1 MKINHPIWHP
11 YTQEKLASD
20 PMIIKSA
27 QGAYLYGA
35 NGEKIYDA
43 ISSWWV
49 NIHGHNHPYIRE
61 KINNSLME
69 QIIIA
74 GFVHEGAI
82 TLAERVLKLFENYYS
97 KAFFT
102 DNGSTAVESALKMGL
117 QFFKNQGIPRKKILA
132 FNKGFHGET
141 FGARAVGNALEN
153 IDELCKGVFDITF
166 ISPPLRGLGNNP
178 LEEMGRILETNDDYA
193 CFIFE
198 PMVQGV
204 AGMCMQDAN
213 ILDQMIKLAKEKG
226 IICIADEVMTGF
238 GRTGKMFAIDHLTS
252 KPDIVC
258 LAKALT
264 GGTLPLALT
273 LCTQEVYNAFYSDD
287 PSKTFLYGHS
297 YAGNALAC
305 SAAHASLD
313 LLERLE
319 TKDRIND
326 INNWHMGFLKE
337 LAGHPSI
344 LDIRILGTIM
354 AIEYKTEN
362 HGYFSDLGPKMKT
375 FFKQK
380 NVLLRPLGNVI
391 YILPPYCSTEK
402 DLNLAYSAI
411 FDFTK
416 DQT

>member
-1 MKINHPIWHP
+1 MNPIWYP
-11 YTQEKLASD
+11 YTQEKLASE
-20 PMIIKSA
+20 PLLIKRA
-27 QGAYLYGA
+27 QGAYLYGE

-61 KINNSLME
+61 KINSTLME

-74 GFVHEGAI
+74 GFTHESAI
-82 TLAERVLKLFENYYS
+82 SLAQRVLNLFGNYYS
-97 KAFFT
+97 KVFFT
-102 DNGSTAVESALKMGL
+102 DNGSTSVESALKMAL

-132 FNKGFHGET
+132 FNNGFHGET

-166 ISPPLRGLGNNP
+166 INPPLRGLGRAP
-178 LEEMGRILETNDDYA
+178 FEEMEKVLEQKNDYA

-204 AGMCMQDAN
+204 AGMCMQDAE

-238 GRTGKMFAIDHLTS
+238 GRTGKMFAIDHL
-252 KPDIVC
+252 KNRPDIVC

-273 LCTQEVYNAFYSDD
+273 LCTQEVYSAFYSND

-313 LLERLE
+313 LLEKRETLDRLV
-319 TKDRIND
+319 D
-326 INNWHMGFLKE
+326 INHWHQEFFKE
-337 LAGHPSI
+337 IAGHPSI
-344 LDIRILGTIM
+344 LDIRILGTIL
-354 AIEYKTEN
+354 AVEYKSN
-362 HGYFSDLGPKMKT
+362 VNGYFSDLGPKMKN
-375 FFKQK
+375 FFKGK

-391 YILPPYCSTEK
+391 YILPPYCSVEE

-416 DQT
+416 DQA

>member
-1 MKINHPIWHP
+1 MNPIWYP
-11 YTQEKLASD
+11 YTQEKLATE
-20 PMIIKSA
+20 PLLIKRA
-27 QGAYLYGA
+27 QGAYLYGE

-61 KINNSLME
+61 KINNTLME

-74 GFVHEGAI
+74 GFTHESAI
-82 TLAERVLKLFENYYS
+82 SLAQRVLNLFGNYYS
-97 KAFFT
+97 KVFFT
-102 DNGSTAVESALKMGL
+102 DNGSTAVESALKMSL
-117 QFFKNQGIPRKKILA
+117 QFFKNQGISRKKVLA

-166 ISPPLRGLGNNP
+166 INPPLRGLGNAP
-178 LEEMGRILETNDDYA
+178 LKEMEKILEQDGDFA

-204 AGMCMQDAN
+204 AGMIMQDADV
-213 ILDQMIKLAKEKG
+213 LDQMIKLAKEKG

-238 GRTGKMFAIDHLTS
+238 GRTGKMFAIDHLKN

-273 LCTQEVYNAFYSDD
+273 LCTREVYSAFYSED

-313 LLERLE
+313 LLEKKETQCRL
-319 TKDRIND
+319 ID
-326 INNWHMGFLKE
+326 INNWHLGFFKE
-337 LAGHPSI
+337 LGGHPSI

-354 AIEYKTEN
+354 AIEYKSN
-362 HGYFSDLGPKMKT
+362 NNGYFSDLGPKMKN
-375 FFKQK
+375 FFKGK
-380 NVLLRPLGNVI
+380 NVLLRPLGNII
-391 YILPPYCSTEK
+391 YILPPYCSTEE
-402 DLNLAYSAI
+402 DLNLAYKAI